1 MGSRKKIPNDKIEDK
16 SSRRNEPDKKDFE
29 GFAALPELKD

>member
-1 MGSRKKIPNDKIEDK
+1 MESRKIRDKTEDTTRR
-16 SSRRNEPDKKDFE
+16 RRNELDEQDFE